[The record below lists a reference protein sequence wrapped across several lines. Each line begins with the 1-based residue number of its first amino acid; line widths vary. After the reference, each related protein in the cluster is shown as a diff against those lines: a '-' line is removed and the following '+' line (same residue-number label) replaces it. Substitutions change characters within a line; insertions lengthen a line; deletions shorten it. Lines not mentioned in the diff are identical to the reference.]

1 MDYEIVSID
10 EVGFQL
16 KTNYKRIWFE
26 KGKKPKGAFFWS
38 NKKLTVFGAQTSSH
52 QFYYEFQPAQNSVT
66 FISFLLGLF
75 DWLDKNKKY
84 VLILDN
90 AAWHKTDVVKKF
102 ISKHENISVEFIPT
116 YSPELNPIE
125 TNWKVT
131 RYNVTDSQ
139 YFKNIDELQNALEK
153 FWKKHIFKQK
163 FTNYLC
169 L

>member
-1 MDYEIVSID
+1 M
-10 EVGFQL
+10 
-16 KTNYKRIWFE
+16 
-26 KGKKPKGAFFWS
+26 
-38 NKKLTVFGAQTSSH
+38 
-52 QFYYEFQPAQNSVT
+52 
-66 FISFLLGLF
+66 LGLF

-90 AAWHKTDVVKKF
+90 AGWHKTDVVKKF